1 MHLDARH
8 FSDFFAAVHDRPPF
22 PWQQRLAGHLAES
35 DEWPEVLDLPT
46 GAGKTAALDVA
57 VFHLALRA
65 GDPGRAALRIA
76 LVVDR
81 RLVVDDAYAH
91 AQKICKALEK
101 PGLVHDLRRR
111 NVLAEVAKRLA
122 KLAERSARPLIAER
136 LRAGAPLENEWTR
149 TPTQPTILCS
159 TVDQVGSRL
168 LFRGYGVS
176 HRMRP
181 IHAGLLGQNTL
192 ILIDGAHI
200 AQPFRQTVSAIR
212 ALGGAEVKAVL
223 LSATVGHDSQR
234 VFRLSHEDR
243 DNETLRRRLEADKLA
258 RLERVRPK
266 DDPATFLA
274 ARAAEMMTRLRES
287 GVEPAIVGVVV
298 NRVQLARETFE
309 RLSAHEEF
317 EALLMI
323 GRCRTIERDRL
334 VQEKLAPF
342 KTGARG
348 RSSAPS
354 MVLVATQCI
363 EVGVDL
369 DLDGLVT
376 QAAPLDSLRQRFGR
390 LNRDGRSLRVEAQVV
405 ALSDDLARSHVDSVY
420 GDRIRA
426 TWDALEGIAEDNV
439 MNFGIEALNEHLA
452 SMDVEALSSPWTS
465 APVLMPAYLDLW
477 AQTSPVPAAD
487 PAVDLF
493 LHGKQPPAPEVSL
506 VWRGDISRDDLSDEN
521 GAAMAGLLSLV
532 PPRASETLQVP
543 LWAARRLLSRDYRD
557 LGDIADVSS
566 ATEPAGE
573 SRGSERGYVAFRWAG
588 RDGARTGPIGPSA
601 IRPGDLLVLP
611 SEVGGCD
618 LFGWSPGSKAFVTDV
633 ADEAARPFRLVV
645 RVGRDVVRQSQDWER
660 LKAGLAEVDGRDFQA
675 LVTGILDALPRGREA
690 APAQLVD
697 GRPVRSIRE
706 ALEAM
711 RVSGGR
717 VDVHRPYPDGS
728 LSAGGAVLV
737 VTPGSSKGSSKDTR
751 LSLPA
756 TEDDYLSST
765 ARAKVTLDDHSAQV
779 ASIARDSGEAL
790 GLAAAAKDLG
800 LAAYLHDA
808 GKADRRFQTM
818 LAGGDEWNL
827 PDGGAL
833 AKSMRWV
840 DGAWQAAGLPNG
852 WRHEAQSVRLALTH
866 PRFLEARDPE
876 LVLWLIGTH
885 HGFGRPFYGFV
896 EDEPDSSIVPCLCV
910 EHWADIDDVGPQS
923 LAFTFNGKGWPDL
936 FESLKKK
943 YGIWG
948 LAHLETIVRLADHRA
963 SEGAPGP

>member
-8 FSDFFAAVHDRPPF
+8 FSDFFTAVHDRCPF
-22 PWQQRLAGHLAES
+22 PWQQRLASDLAES

-46 GAGKTAALDVA
+46 GVGKTAALDVA

-65 GDPGRAALRIA
+65 DDPGRAALRIA

-101 PGLVHDLRRR
+101 PNLVEDLRRR

-136 LRAGAPLENEWTR
+136 LRGGAPLENEWTR

-192 ILIDGAHI
+192 ILIDEAHI

-212 ALGGAEVKAVL
+212 ASGGAKVKVAL

-234 VFRLSHEDR
+234 VFRLSQEDR
-243 DNETLRRRLEADKLA
+243 DNQTLRRRLEADKLA
-258 RLERVRPK
+258 RLEKVRPK
-266 DDPATFLA
+266 DDPATVLA
-274 ARAAEMMTRLRES
+274 ARAAEMMTRLWES

-369 DLDGLVT
+369 DVDGLVT

-390 LNRDGRSLRVEAQVV
+390 LNRDGRSIRAEAQVV
-405 ALSDDLARSHVDSVY
+405 AVPDDLARSKVDSVY

-426 TWDALEGIAEDNV
+426 TWDALEGIAEDKV
-439 MNFGIEALNEHLA
+439 VNFGIEALNEHLA
-452 SMDVEALSSPWTS
+452 SMDVDALSSPRTS

-506 VWRGDISRDDLSDEN
+506 VWRG
-521 GAAMAGLLSLV
+521 GY
-532 PPRASETLQVP
+532 
-543 LWAARRLLSRDYRD
+543 LSRRSFGRERRRD
-557 LGDIADVSS
+557 GGTSFIGSS
-566 ATEPAGE
+566 AGERDGSSAPLGRSTALEPGLPRLGGH
-573 SRGSERGYVAFRWAG
+573 RGCVQRDSAG
-588 RDGARTGPIGPSA
+588 RRVARVRERLRSRFDGPVETTPEQGRSGN
-601 IRPGDLLVLP
+601 
-611 SEVGGCD
+611 
-618 LFGWSPGSKAFVTDV
+618 
-633 ADEAARPFRLVV
+633 RPFVPGTSWFCLRRRVGATRLVGV
-645 RVGRDVVRQSQDWER
+645 LAASRSSRTWRTRPPGRSAW
-660 LKAGLAEVDGRDFQA
+660 
-675 LVTGILDALPRGREA
+675 TGWW
-690 APAQLVD
+690 
-697 GRPVRSIRE
+697 S
-706 ALEAM
+706 
-711 RVSGGR
+711 
-717 VDVHRPYPDGS
+717 
-728 LSAGGAVLV
+728 VLV
-737 VTPGSSKGSSKDTR
+737 EMSFVNRRIGS
-751 LSLPA
+751 
-756 TEDDYLSST
+756 
-765 ARAKVTLDDHSAQV
+765 V
-779 ASIARDSGEAL
+779 
-790 GLAAAAKDLG
+790 
-800 LAAYLHDA
+800 
-808 GKADRRFQTM
+808 
-818 LAGGDEWNL
+818 
-827 PDGGAL
+827 
-833 AKSMRWV
+833 
-840 DGAWQAAGLPNG
+840 
-852 WRHEAQSVRLALTH
+852 
-866 PRFLEARDPE
+866 
-876 LVLWLIGTH
+876 
-885 HGFGRPFYGFV
+885 
-896 EDEPDSSIVPCLCV
+896 
-910 EHWADIDDVGPQS
+910 
-923 LAFTFNGKGWPDL
+923 
-936 FESLKKK
+936 
-943 YGIWG
+943 
-948 LAHLETIVRLADHRA
+948 
-963 SEGAPGP
+963 

>member
-8 FSDFFAAVHDRPPF
+8 FSDFFTAVHDRPPF
-22 PWQQRLAGHLAES
+22 PWQQRLASDLAES

-65 GDPGRAALRIA
+65 DDPGRAALRIA

-91 AQKICKALEK
+91 AQKICKALEE
-101 PGLVHDLRRR
+101 PDLVEDLRRR

-136 LRAGAPLENEWTR
+136 LRGGAPLENEWTR

-192 ILIDGAHI
+192 ILIDEAHI

-212 ALGGAEVKAVL
+212 ASGRAKVKVAL

-243 DNETLRRRLEADKLA
+243 DNQTLRRRLEADKLA
-258 RLERVRPK
+258 RLEKVRPK
-266 DDPATFLA
+266 NDPATLLA

-369 DLDGLVT
+369 DVDGLVT

-390 LNRDGRSLRVEAQVV
+390 LNRAGRSMGAEAQVV
-405 ALSDDLARSHVDSVY
+405 ALRDDLAKSKVDSVY

-426 TWDALEGIAEDNV
+426 TWDALEGIAEDKV
-439 MNFGIEALNEHLA
+439 VNFGIEALNEHLA
-452 SMDVEALSSPWTS
+452 SMDVEALSSPRTS

-521 GAAMAGLLSLV
+521 GAAMAGLLSWA
-532 PPRASETLQVP
+532 PPRASETVQVP
-543 LWAARRLLSRDYRD
+543 LWAARRLLSQDYRD

-566 ATEPAGE
+566 ATAPAGE

-588 RDGARTGPIGPSA
+588 RDDARTGPVGPSA

-611 SEVGGCD
+611 SEAGGCD
-618 LFGWSPGSKAFVTDV
+618 PFGWSPGDKSFVTDV
-633 ADEAARPFRLVV
+633 ADEAARPFRLDRLVV

-660 LKAGLAEVDGRDFQA
+660 LKAALAEADGRDLQA
-675 LVTGILDALPRGREA
+675 VVAGILDALPKEPQA
-690 APAQLVD
+690 APAELVD
-697 GRPVRSIRE
+697 GRPVRSISE

-717 VDVHRPYPDGS
+717 VHVHRPYPHGS

-737 VTPGSSKGSSKDTR
+737 ATPGSSGVAR
-751 LSLPA
+751 LSPPA

-765 ARAKVTLDDHSAQV
+765 ARTRITLDDHSAQV
-779 ASIARDSGEAL
+779 ESIARDSAKAL
-790 GLAAAAKDLG
+790 GLAAVAADLG

-840 DGAWQAAGLPNG
+840 AGAWQGAGLPNG
-852 WRHEAQSVRLALTH
+852 WRHEAQSVRLALKH
-866 PRFLEARDPE
+866 PRFLKARDPE

-896 EDEPDSSIVPCLCV
+896 EDEPDSSIVPCLDV

-923 LAFTFNGKGWPDL
+923 LAFTFSGKGWPDL